1 MGFFDP
7 LLLLNYPGE
16 SSRQHFGVVDKQK
29 SVNLIEKREN
39 VWRSRKY
46 WTYEIL
52 LNLLVC
58 EKYWSS
64 LTNMKILLSLSTNE
78 KNKLN
83 INKWEMLK
91 NDKWEN
97 SKLIY
102 RHMRKY
108 WSHPQTRK
116 YRTYRQTRKF

>member
-1 MGFFDP
+1 MFEDQENIG
-7 LLLLNYPGE
+7 LII
-16 SSRQHFGVVDKQK
+16 KQ
-29 SVNLIEKREN
+29 
-39 VWRSRKY
+39 
-46 WTYEIL
+46 EIL